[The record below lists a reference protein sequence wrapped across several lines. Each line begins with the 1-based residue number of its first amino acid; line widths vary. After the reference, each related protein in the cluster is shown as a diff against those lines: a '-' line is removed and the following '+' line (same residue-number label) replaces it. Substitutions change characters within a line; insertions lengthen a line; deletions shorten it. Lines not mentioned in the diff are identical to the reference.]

1 MQLFLVGGAV
11 RDQLLGYPFKDEDY
25 LVTGATV
32 EQMLEQGFQQVG
44 KSFPVFLHP
53 KTRNEYALARTEI
66 KSGKGY
72 TGFICDFSPEIT
84 LEQDLIRRDLTI
96 NAMAKDEDGQIVDP
110 FGGQQDLK
118 NKTLRHVSD
127 AFVEDPL
134 RVLRVA
140 RFAARYHHLG
150 FTVAEET
157 LLLMKQMADDGE
169 LKDLVAERVWQE
181 TESAL
186 MEQDPQVY
194 FQILKSCDA
203 LKYIMPEVD
212 KLWGVPNP
220 EKWHPEIDTGVH
232 TMMVVKQAS
241 LLSNHIEV
249 RFAALTHDLGKALTP
264 QKILPHHHGHELA
277 GIKPIKELCT
287 RLKVPNACR
296 DLALLMSE
304 FHTHTHKAFE
314 LKASTIIK
322 LFDKLDAW
330 RKPERFEQFLTTCT
344 ADLRGRKNFETA
356 PYPQVDYLKSV
367 LAAANQV
374 EIKQIIDAGYQGP
387 QIREQL
393 SLRRIK
399 AAQKIKAAH
408 ASQA

>member
-1 MQLFLVGGAV
+1 MQIFLVGGAV
-11 RDQLLGYPFKDEDY
+11 RDQLLGYPFKDKDY

-32 EQMLEQGFQQVG
+32 EQMLQQGFQQVG

-53 KTRNEYALARTEI
+53 KTHNEYALARTEV

-72 TGFICDFSPEIT
+72 TGFICDFSPEISI
-84 LEQDLIRRDLTI
+84 EQDLVRRDLTI
-96 NAMAKDEDGQIVDP
+96 NAMAKNEAGQIVDP
-110 FGGQQDLK
+110 YGGQDDLK
-118 NKTLRHVSD
+118 NKQLRHVSE

-150 FTVAEET
+150 FSVARET
-157 LLLMKQMADDGE
+157 LELMSRMAAEGE

-186 MEQDPQVY
+186 QEQDPQIY
-194 FQILKSCDA
+194 FQVLKDCDA
-203 LKYIMPEVD
+203 LQYIMPEVD
-212 KLWGVPNP
+212 ALWGVPNP
-220 EKWHPEIDTGVH
+220 KKWHPEIDTGVH
-232 TMMVVKQAS
+232 TLMVLKQAS
-241 LLSNHIEV
+241 LLSTQVEV

-264 QKILPHHHGHELA
+264 QKALPHHHGHEVA
-277 GIKPIKELCT
+277 GLKPIQQLCK
-287 RLKVPNACR
+287 RLKVPNSCR
-296 DLALLMSE
+296 DLALIMSE

-314 LKASTIIK
+314 LKASTVIK

-330 RKPERFEQFLTTCT
+330 RKPERFELFLTTCT
-344 ADLRGRKNFETA
+344 ADLRGRKEFETA

-367 LAAANQV
+367 LSAANEV

-399 AAQKIKAAH
+399 VAQQVKEEYAATA
-408 ASQA
+408 